1 MSWRKT
7 ISILMIAC
15 MIFGVEGCRKGP
27 TPTKKNTKKIK
38 KGKPIPCPI
47 KDC

>member
-1 MSWRKT
+1 MKLKRFIW
-7 ISILMIAC
+7 ILLIGSMILGTEAC
-15 MIFGVEGCRKGP
+15 KKGP
-27 TPTKKNTKKIK
+27 SNTKKNNKKIK

>member
-1 MSWRKT
+1 MHKWRGIGLLVLLSLAVT
-7 ISILMIAC
+7 FSA
-15 MIFGVEGCRKGP
+15 CRKGP
-27 TPTKKNTKKIK
+27 SSSIDKKRQIK